1 MKMVRNKLRIQSLI
15 FDKKYF
21 HSKNMI
27 KEWISKNGFT
37 IDKRLMKPI
46 LKCDSTFR
54 VRQRNPD
61 VFNKKTFKCESL
73 GKGVKGVY
81 GNLKR

>member
-1 MKMVRNKLRIQSLI
+1 MGKNKKKLQCLV

-21 HSKNMI
+21 TKSRIKLWINM
-27 KEWISKNGFT
+27 NGFV
-37 IDKRLMKPI
+37 IDKRLRKPI
-46 LKCDSTFR
+46 MSFDNAFR

-61 VFNKKTFKCESL
+61 WFNKKTFITESL

-81 GNLKR
+81 GLIKR